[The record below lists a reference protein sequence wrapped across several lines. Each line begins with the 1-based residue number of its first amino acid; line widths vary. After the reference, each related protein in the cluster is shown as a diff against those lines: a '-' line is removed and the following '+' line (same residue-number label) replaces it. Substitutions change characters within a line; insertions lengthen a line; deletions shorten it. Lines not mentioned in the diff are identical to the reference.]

1 MVRKIIWSA
10 NAQSN
15 RKEILSYWIKRNKSN
30 TYSKKLNNL
39 FLESLSILKKYP
51 QIGMLTS
58 ISNVRIKIVKDYFLI
73 YEFNESELFI
83 LAIWNTKQDP
93 KSQNIKPL

>member
-1 MVRKIIWSA
+1 VVRKIIWSA

-51 QIGMLTS
+51 QNGMPTS
-58 ISNVRIKIVKDYFLI
+58 ISNVELKLLKIISSSMNLM
-73 YEFNESELFI
+73 
-83 LAIWNTKQDP
+83 
-93 KSQNIKPL
+93 SQNYLF